1 MKKNKNNKKINQFD
15 KEAQFSDEEME
26 NVNGG
31 MKVVVVD
38 DEEEEEKGW
47 FRTFIDFFFKVRN

>member
-1 MKKNKNNKKINQFD
+1 MKKNKNNETINQLN
-15 KEAQFSDEEME
+15 KEAQFSDEELE

-47 FRTFIDFFFKVRN
+47 FRTFIDFLFKIQN